1 MIKTFFYLILDAFNQ
16 IVIFMASFFTT
27 QFFLTI
33 FTTNNCVK
41 VSIAYTSVT
50 VFGGNIFVILFNK
63 QRSRLR
69 KLVTRREEKQVQIKA
84 LYKEIHACFELASW
98 HDDLTEKIQV

>member
-1 MIKTFFYLILDAFNQ
+1 MCLIVDILIKFKY
-16 IVIFMASFFTT
+16 SWHPYFTT

-50 VFGGNIFVILFNK
+50 VFYGNTFVILFNK
-63 QRSRLR
+63 RRSRLW
-69 KLVTRREEKQVQIKA
+69 KSATLREEKQVQIKA
-84 LYKEIHACFELASW
+84 LNKEVHACFERASW
-98 HDDLTEKIQV
+98 HEDLTEKIQV